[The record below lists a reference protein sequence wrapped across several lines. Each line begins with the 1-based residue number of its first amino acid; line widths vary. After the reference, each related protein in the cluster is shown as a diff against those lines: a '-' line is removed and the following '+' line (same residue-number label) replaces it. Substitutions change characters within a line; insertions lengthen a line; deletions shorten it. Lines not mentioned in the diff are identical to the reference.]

1 MGLIKELWEFIRV
14 RKKFVLIPI
23 ILVLMILGA
32 IIFLGTNAGVL
43 SPFVYAM

>member
-1 MGLIKELWEFIRV
+1 MGILAELWEFIRV

-23 ILVLMILGA
+23 ILVLLLLGV
-32 IIFLGTNAGVL
+32 IIFLSANAGVL